1 MQSPVLNLAGDSAG
15 SKAHYASLAT
25 RLTSWGATVPEPALG
40 RWSDADRGTDMSL
53 QVAHNYQTDPIILI
67 TATDHLAVYEIT
79 KGMNE
84 WT

>member
-1 MQSPVLNLAGDSAG
+1 
-15 SKAHYASLAT
+15 
-25 RLTSWGATVPEPALG
+25 
-40 RWSDADRGTDMSL
+40 MSL

-67 TATDHLAVYEIT
+67 TATDHLAVYEST